1 METGILLFHF
11 QLMDM
16 KKNLVLSTLVA
27 GTFLLQACEAE
38 NLPPV
43 VDAGP
48 NQYVA
53 SPANSTELKG
63 VATDTDGAIV
73 RYQWTKVLGP
83 ATYTLTSPNAAVTRV
98 EGLEAGWYEFQLQ
111 VTDDDGLWAT
121 DNVIVSVGEVDPCF
135 GCWDY

>member
-1 METGILLFHF
+1 MV
-11 QLMDM
+11 M
-16 KKNLVLSTLVA
+16 KKNLVLSLLTGGACLLVL
-27 GTFLLQACEAE
+27 GGCEPE

-48 NQYVA
+48 NQYVP

-63 VATDTDGAIV
+63 VASDPDGAIV

-83 ATYTLTSPNAAVTRV
+83 VTFTLSSPNEAVTRA
-98 EGLEAGWYEFQLQ
+98 EGLEEGWYEFQLQ
-111 VTDDDGLWAT
+111 VTDDDGLWSA
-121 DNVIVSVGEVDPCF
+121 DKIIVSVGGVDPCF